1 MSLTWV
7 VTRMSRVLLFAV
19 AASVAITSLV
29 NQKLAI
35 LFLQRLGYR
44 ADVAANGVEAVAA
57 VTNAPHDVILMD
69 VQLPEMDG
77 LEATRRIRGDIP
89 ADRQPR
95 IVAMTANAMADD
107 RRKCLAAGMD
117 DYLAKPIRLEE
128 VAAALAACEPP
139 LNGPKA
145 DGFTLIPASDGT
157 TVLDGIVVDQAA
169 LHGVLRKLADL
180 GLPLISVMPT
190 APDGLP
196 HT

>member
-1 MSLTWV
+1 MSLTRV

-69 VQLPEMDG
+69 VQMPEMDG

-145 DGFTLIPASDGT
+145 ELS
-157 TVLDGIVVDQAA
+157 
-169 LHGVLRKLADL
+169 
-180 GLPLISVMPT
+180 
-190 APDGLP
+190 
-196 HT
+196 